1 MSSRDVVVVDAQA
14 HDGMTIEQVHE
25 QCSPDTFASLVGDH
39 RHAKFGHIGGDKA
52 VRRIVRHESPT
63 ERSPDWGHAVIGN
76 NRIITFLASKVG
88 QVVGDRRIVEDRSR
102 WWRLS
107 VCDMDGLV
115 QHFPQKGFVTGMPLP
130 KGQTHPV
137 IIEREGTI
145 RRQPCKPR
153 CARSPIS
160 CQRTASDSRVHRVI

>member
-52 VRRIVRHESPT
+52 VRRIVRRESPA
-63 ERSPDWGHAVIGN
+63 ERSPDWGLAVVSN
-76 NRIITFLASKVG
+76 DRIITVLASKVV

-115 QHFPQKGFVTGMPLP
+115 QHFPQKGFVTGMPLS

-137 IIEREGTI
+137 IIEREGTMH
-145 RRQPCKPR
+145 RRLCTLR
-153 CARSPIS
+153 CARSTMS
-160 CQRTASDSRVHRVI
+160 CQRTTSDS